1 MKRIFSIVVV
11 CFGLLLTLCACT
23 GTEEKPKV
31 EIMVEYT
38 TTVGGTIEGEQ
49 RQTKTVEQGKS
60 ASFSLVTAVA
70 SEGYRFVGWS
80 DGRTERFRV
89 DSLTEN
95 GSFQAIFEK
104 IPMGTIS
111 YLATQGGKIQGEA
124 TQTLQAG
131 AITSRVTAIADDTY
145 HFVGWS
151 DGKAEPTRF
160 DIVEGD
166 LEITAI
172 FSNEVVVEYLATE
185 GGYIFGLT
193 SQRLTYGQTT
203 QRVMAVASQGYRFV
217 GWSDELVEQYRT
229 DLAKENKT
237 LTAIFKK
244 YFTLEA
250 SSGNPDKGSV
260 EGPLT
265 QTVDQGEIC
274 QTLTAVPKEGYSFI
288 CWSDGSSNPTISR
301 QIAENESLVAFFGDK
316 SYGMPVISIE
326 TEDGADVDDKINYK
340 NCVITVNDTA
350 TQNHI
355 LWVNA
360 QIKGRGN
367 STWKMEKKPY
377 KIKFDTKQ
385 DLFGFGKAK
394 DWVLLNNHID
404 KSLMRNFLAYRLA
417 GAMSSLEN
425 APDCLLVEVY
435 MNGRYDGVYLLCEQV
450 EINEH
455 RVEVSEDTN
464 ATDTGYLVEMD
475 GWADGVCVSVPDS
488 LNGNRKYA
496 IKGPEEEFITENH
509 KKFIEQYLKDC
520 LNAING
526 TDYELVKFLVDVESF
541 AQAYIIFELFKNPDV
556 NYSSFYLCKDAGGK
570 LAFGPVWDF
579 DMCLGNVNHK
589 GNDVKKYNYLWAKNT
604 NPWFKGLLA
613 HEEFAQRVAELLDE
627 YQPIFEAE
635 LTKYYKEAYENQGA
649 YEQNFIRWKVMN
661 ICVQFEPSE
670 IVALGS
676 WEKNVEWTK
685 TYLKNS
691 FDFLQATYDVKK

>member
-1 MKRIFSIVVV
+1 MKRILSIALV
-11 CFGLLLTLCACT
+11 CFGLLLILCACG
-23 GTEEKPKV
+23 GTKEKPKV
-31 EIMVEYT
+31 EIKVEYT
-38 TTVGGTIEGEQ
+38 TTIGGTIEGTSVQE
-49 RQTKTVEQGKS
+49 KTVEQGKS
-60 ASFSLVTAVA
+60 AGFGLVTAVPN
-70 SEGYRFVGWS
+70 EGYRFVGWS
-80 DGRTERFRV
+80 DGRVERFRV
-89 DSLTEN
+89 DSLTSSQ
-95 GSFQAIFEK
+95 SFQAIFEK
-104 IPMGTIS
+104 IPMGKIT
-111 YLATQGGKIQGEA
+111 YLATQGGTIQGLSQQELQIGA
-124 TQTLQAG
+124 T
-131 AITSRVTAIADDTY
+131 TSLVTAVANDTY
-145 HFVGWS
+145 HFVSWS
-151 DGKAEPTRF
+151 DGVTNSTRF

-166 LEITAI
+166 KEITAI
-172 FSNEVVVEYLATE
+172 FSNEVVVEYLATQ

-193 SQRLTYGQTT
+193 SQKLTYGQTT

-217 GWSDELVEQYRT
+217 GWSDQVSETYRT
-229 DLAKENKT
+229 DTVNENKT
-237 LTAIFKK
+237 VTAIFKK

-250 SSGNPDKGSV
+250 SSANPDKGSI

-265 QTVDQGEIC
+265 QDVYEGEMC
-274 QTLTAVPKEGYSFI
+274 QTIRAVPKEGYSFI
-288 CWSDGSSNPTISR
+288 CWSNGSSDTVVSKLV
-301 QIAENESLVAFFGDK
+301 AENESLVAFFGDK

-355 LWVNA
+355 LWAGA

-377 KIKFDTKQ
+377 KIKFDSKQ

-455 RVEVSEDTN
+455 RVEVSENTLV
-464 ATDTGYLVEMD
+464 TDTGYLVEMD
-475 GWADGVCVSVPDS
+475 GWAEGVCVSVPDS

-496 IKGPEEEFITENH
+496 IKGPEEEFITNEH
-509 KKFIEQYLKDC
+509 KQFIEQYLKNC
-520 LNAING
+520 LSAING
-526 TDYELVKFLVDVESF
+526 NDYEAVKYLVDVESF

-613 HEEFAQRVAELLDE
+613 HEEFAQRVAELIDE

-661 ICVQFEPSE
+661 ICVQFEPNE